1 MRRSL
6 VIAGML
12 IAAIIVVAASYLA
25 SRDPDGLER
34 VAGQKGFDDAAQGAP
49 FELIVDYVFPGLDG
63 PIATIV
69 AGLVGILVV
78 FGLVWIV
85 ARALARRRTAPNP
98 R

>member
-1 MRRSL
+1 MRTSF
-6 VIAGML
+6 VVAGML
-12 IAAIIVVAASYLA
+12 IAAILVVAASYLA
-25 SRDPDGLER
+25 SGDPDGLER

-49 FELIVDYVFPGLDG
+49 FELIADYVFPGLDG
-63 PIATIV
+63 PLATIV